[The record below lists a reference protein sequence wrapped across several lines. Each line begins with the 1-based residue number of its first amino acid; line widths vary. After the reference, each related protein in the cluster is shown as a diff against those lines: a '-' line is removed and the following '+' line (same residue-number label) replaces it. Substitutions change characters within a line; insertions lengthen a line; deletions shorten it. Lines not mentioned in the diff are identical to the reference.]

1 MKLLIFL
8 KYGIVP
14 LRMRIWCQNQIIWF
28 LLQISC
34 RLNLFSFFFLSRLFY
49 VLISILPIFCYY
61 LSITGNLKKKTQGRS
76 VSTHA
81 NFELS
86 HLIVPVDI
94 VLGWFHWLLNVKT
107 NLKTETIQ
115 WMMMYFTVKLLQI
128 ILVFTGIVNNSLFFM
143 ISFKN
148 LHNTSLF

>member
-34 RLNLFSFFFLSRLFY
+34 RLNLFSFFFSLSPFLRINFNFANILLLFIY
-49 VLISILPIFCYY
+49 HRKF
-61 LSITGNLKKKTQGRS
+61 KKKTQGRS